1 MRVLQKQFVQ
11 FMRPQKIQLDHLEIR
26 FRVSSR
32 RDLSQQHKLILKLI
46 SY

>member
-1 MRVLQKQFVQ
+1 MRLLQKQFVQ
-11 FMRPQKIQLDHLEIR
+11 FMRPQKIKLDHLEIR

-32 RDLSQQHKLILKLI
+32 RDLSQQQNLILKLI